1 LGEYLR
7 SNADCWLQHLVVRQ
21 TFQSLCITSFE
32 GFCRRVSLVAIFA
45 FLFLRFLPFI
55 RYGRGTI
62 AELIHAH
69 LNCRLYNE
77 ALHFWTV
84 FAANFSKTLYFSSIY
99 WWTLYRLQ
107 SDRKW
112 KSSLAVSTICC
123 SLATLSALVAL
134 VVGQAYPLIR
144 SPLFSEV
151 GQLIVE
157 VQGESEY

>member
-1 LGEYLR
+1 MV
-7 SNADCWLQHLVVRQ
+7 QQIFRQ
-21 TFQSLCITSFE
+21 TPFGRFFGSVSF
-32 GFCRRVSLVAIFA
+32 VAIFA
-45 FLFLRFLPFI
+45 FTVLRFLPFI
-55 RYGRGTI
+55 RYDRGTI
-62 AELIHAH
+62 AELMHVH
-69 LNCRLYNE
+69 LDCRLYNE
-77 ALHFWTV
+77 PLHFWTV
-84 FAANFSKTLYFSSIY
+84 FAANFSETLCSSSIY

-157 VQGESEY
+157 AQGESEY